1 MSPGAMRF
9 PVAARMRYALRES
22 FGVWMMSGS
31 GEDAARAFRDFSG
44 GTVPVGWEVTRLP
57 GDASNRSY
65 FRLSGPGRFMV
76 MKLAAEPFSSEEG
89 PSGGASRRLP
99 FCDVADYLSRGN
111 VAVPEILVTD
121 LDAGFLVLEDLGD
134 VTLERALAA
143 GGNRRDL
150 YRWAIDVLVDMQYWA
165 FLNPD
170 PSNVAFKRSFD
181 ADLLMWEFDH
191 FREWGLGEMCGREPD
206 AADSALLKAFFQDVT
221 SRLTAMR
228 QGFVHRDY
236 QSRNLMIKDGRMR
249 VIDFQDALV
258 GPFIYDL
265 VALLRDSY
273 VKFSPSEVDDF
284 LSYYHEVGRPLMP
297 WIPDI
302 EEIRRLFHLQ
312 ALQRKLKD
320 AGRFVFIDRVKGN
333 PKFLPNIPQSL
344 AYVAEAFDH
353 LPEYAQARAVLKRYL
368 PEHF

>member
-1 MSPGAMRF
+1 M
-9 PVAARMRYALRES
+9 
-22 FGVWMMSGS
+22 
-31 GEDAARAFRDFSG
+31 FRDFLAGIS
-44 GTVPVGWEVTRLP
+44 TAGWEISKLP

-65 FRLSGPGRFMV
+65 YRLSCGDRYMV
-76 MKLAAEPFSSEEG
+76 MKLATEPFKSEEG
-89 PSGGASRRLP
+89 PLAPGPVRLP
-99 FCDVADYLSRGN
+99 FCDVAEFLARGN
-111 VAVPEILVTD
+111 IAVPQILLTD
-121 LDAGFLVLEDLGD
+121 LESGFLVLEDLGD

-143 GGNRRDL
+143 GSNRRDL

-165 FLNPD
+165 FSNPD
-170 PSNVAFKRSFD
+170 PSNVAFNRYFD
-181 ADLLMWEFDH
+181 ADLLMWEFEH
-191 FREWGLGEMCGREPD
+191 FREWGLVNLSGREPD
-206 AADSALLKAFFQDVT
+206 VADSVVLTAFFQDVT

-273 VKFSPSEVDDF
+273 VKFSSDEVDDL
-284 LSYYHEVGRPLMP
+284 LSYYHDVGSPLMS
-297 WIPDI
+297 WIPGVD
-302 EEIRRLFHLQ
+302 EIRDLFHLQ

-344 AYVAEAFDH
+344 AYVAQAFDH
-353 LPEYAQARAVLKRYL
+353 LPEYDQARKVLKKYL
-368 PEHF
+368 PEYF